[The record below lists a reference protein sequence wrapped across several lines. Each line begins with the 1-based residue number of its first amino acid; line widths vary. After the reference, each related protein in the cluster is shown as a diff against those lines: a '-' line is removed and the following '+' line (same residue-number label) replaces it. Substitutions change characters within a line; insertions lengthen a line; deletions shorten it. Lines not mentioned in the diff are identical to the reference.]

1 MDFHEQQYLSFN
13 NDFDLLNYI
22 SLSIKQVV
30 FVGYFGGTGHQPRYL
45 GAGVASLGLG
55 CFIMSMA
62 HFTSPS
68 YQPAAAGLTCN
79 YNSRC
84 MSPIHCYTP
93 CCHLYIATPLAVI
106 YTLLNSLLS
115 AFHLN
120 FTTRLEVSISS
131 KRCYISCCHLDT
143 TTLLAFI

>member
-1 MDFHEQQYLSFN
+1 
-13 NDFDLLNYI
+13 
-22 SLSIKQVV
+22 VV

-62 HFTSPS
+62 HFTSPP

-84 MSPIHCYTP
+84 MSSIHCYTP
-93 CCHLYIATPLAVI
+93 CFHLYTATPLAII
-106 YTLLNSLLS
+106 YTLLHPLLS
-115 AFHLN
+115 SIHYYTSCFHLY
-120 FTTRLEVSISS
+120 TAALLTVSISS
-131 KRCYISCCHLDT
+131 THCYTPCCNLDT

>member
-1 MDFHEQQYLSFN
+1 
-13 NDFDLLNYI
+13 LLNYI

-62 HFTSPS
+62 HFTSPP
-68 YQPAAAGLTCN
+68 YQPAAAGLMCN

-93 CCHLYIATPLAVI
+93 CCHLYTATPLAFIYTLLHPLLSSIHCYTPCCHLYTATPLAVI
-106 YTLLNSLLS
+106 YTLLHPLLS
-115 AFHLN
+115 STH
-120 FTTRLEVSISS
+120 
-131 KRCYISCCHLDT
+131 CCTPYWQH
-143 TTLLAFI
+143 FI